1 MTTETYTIELSG
13 LSEASRKNY
22 EIRLNKLQQ
31 LTGKPL
37 NYILCHPR
45 ETLLTLQQ
53 MPPSTIA
60 NYATTLCKVFASN
73 PTLSNKYTK
82 SYTKWR
88 DILTTHTTVAKASTS
103 TTAHTSTKTDY
114 VDIYEK
120 LKQTHKV
127 PHFQY
132 LLVSLLAHIPQLK
145 RSDVTYFGNIPV
157 YTTNTTPAPTT
168 LPNHHVNLTPQDPY
182 ILVNNKKIYIN
193 QQLHDDITD
202 SLQKQPRT
210 HLFTNKQNQPYMKAN
225 SFNQFIKRQQD
236 QIMS

>member
-1 MTTETYTIELSG
+1 MSQNIHIELSG

-45 ETLLTLQQ
+45 KTLQVLQ
-53 MPPSTIA
+53 GQTMPPSTIA
-60 NYATTLCKVFASN
+60 NYATVLCKVFAST
-73 PTLSNKYTK
+73 PALSTKYAK

-88 DILTTHTTVAKASTS
+88 DILTTHNTEAKQ
-103 TTAHTSTKTDY
+103 TTANASEKTDY
-114 VDIYEK
+114 VALYEK

-127 PHFQY
+127 PHLQY

-145 RSDVTYFGNIPV
+145 RSDVTYFGNMPV
-157 YTTNTTPAPTT
+157 YSVTTPAPPT
-168 LPNHHVNLTPQDPY
+168 LPLHHVNLTTQDPY

-193 QQLHDDITD
+193 KQLHDDITG
-202 SLQKQPRT
+202 SLRQQPRQY
-210 HLFTNKQNQPYMKAN
+210 LFTNKQNQPYIKAN
-225 SFNQFIKRQQD
+225 SFNQFIKRHQD
-236 QIMS
+236 QFQL